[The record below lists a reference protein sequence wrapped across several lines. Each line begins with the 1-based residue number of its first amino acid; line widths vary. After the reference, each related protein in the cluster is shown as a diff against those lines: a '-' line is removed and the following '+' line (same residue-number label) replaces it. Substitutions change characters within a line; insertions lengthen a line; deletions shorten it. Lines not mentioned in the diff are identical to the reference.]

1 MRRRFLRTRARWHG
15 FLVVSGM
22 SLVEYKKKRTFAKTP
37 EPKGGRGTKTKLHFV
52 VQKHAAS
59 RLHYDFR
66 LEMDGVLKSW
76 AVPKGP
82 SLNPADKRLAMLVE
96 DHPYDY
102 KNFEGNIPEGNYG
115 AGTVIIWDEGTYE
128 PVEEI
133 KGKAAQEKLLMK
145 GFKAGSFKFRL
156 NGTKLKG
163 EFVLVK
169 TPRRADNAWLL
180 IKHRDEFASDQD
192 VTDQDAS
199 VKSGKTLD
207 EMAADKDAAQ
217 WGSNKSSGRKVKT
230 AAATKTTVKK
240 KVLKNPQ
247 PGGSAGKNS
256 QPPRTAG
263 KILEAIEGKVRSEMP
278 SDVDPMLA
286 TLADSPTGDEGWL
299 YEIKWDGFRSI
310 SYLQNQDV
318 DIRSRNNKKFNEKF
332 YPLRE
337 ALATWNVRAVVD
349 GEIIVLNEK
358 GYPDFNAL
366 QTWRSEADGQLVYYL
381 FDLLW
386 LEGYDLMNVPL
397 RHRRDILSQIVP
409 SGSAIRFSDS
419 FDVSGKDLLELA
431 GEMGLEGILAKKT
444 DSLYQPG
451 QRTRDWLKIKTIKQ
465 QEVIIGGYTR
475 NENSSKLFSAL
486 LLGIYEDGKFV
497 FVGPVGTGFTNQL
510 QKDILAKL
518 EPLKTSKCPFSEIPD
533 YNKPSRFRPNPPKA
547 EVTWVRPDLVAE
559 VNYRTLASDGTF
571 RHPSFKGLREDKQ
584 PHQVSWEEPVSAKTL
599 TQESEQGKRAIIIPP
614 DNPNERK
621 TLLNPGDETQV
632 RKIGGHE
639 LKFTN
644 LSKVFWPEL
653 NVTKRE
659 MLNYYYQVVP
669 YMLPYMKD
677 RPQTLNRFPN
687 GIYGKS
693 FYQKDVTGKVP
704 EWVGTHQ
711 YYSEADA
718 REKNF
723 LVCTD
728 EASLLYIASLGC
740 IEMNPWSS
748 RTQSPDNPDWCIID
762 LDPDKNTFDQVIEAA
777 LVTKGV
783 LDGMGVP
790 SFCKTSGSTGL
801 HIYIPLGARYVYEDS
816 KEFGRAIAKAVH
828 LEIPGFTSI
837 ERLTSNRM
845 GKMYIDF
852 LQNRPQ
858 ATVAGP
864 YSLRPKPGAPVSM
877 PLAWDEVK
885 KGLRITDFNIR
896 NAIARLRETGDL
908 FNGVLG
914 KGVDIPKAL
923 RKLKSHLKE

>member
-1 MRRRFLRTRARWHG
+1 
-15 FLVVSGM
+15 M
-22 SLVEYKKKRTFAKTP
+22 SLVEYKKKRSFGKTP
-37 EPKGGRGTKTKLHFV
+37 EPKGGKTTKTKLHFV

-66 LEMDGVLKSW
+66 LEMEGVLKSW

-102 KNFEGNIPEGNYG
+102 RNFEGNIPEGNYG
-115 AGTVIIWDEGTYE
+115 AGTVIVWDEGTYE
-128 PVEEI
+128 SLEDV
-133 KGKAAQEKLLMK
+133 KGKAAHEKILLAGFEK
-145 GFKAGSFKFRL
+145 GSLKFRL
-156 NGTKLKG
+156 HGEKLKG

-180 IKHRDEFASDQD
+180 IKHRDEFASAVDITESD
-192 VTDQDAS
+192 ES

-207 EMAADKDAAQ
+207 EVAADTNAPQ
-217 WGSNKSSGRKVKT
+217 WKSNRSSDTKKVKK
-230 AAATKTTVKK
+230 AQRTVKK
-240 KVLKNPQ
+240 KVIAEVKRPDGVQKRNEAKRELLATGQ
-247 PGGSAGKNS
+247 LLAGLT
-256 QPPRTAG
+256 TAA
-263 KILEAIEGKVRSEMP
+263 KSKMP
-278 SDVDPMLA
+278 TDIAPMLA
-286 TLADSPTGDEGWL
+286 TLADSPADEPEWL

-310 SYLQNQDV
+310 SYCQNSLV

-332 YPLRE
+332 YPLRQ
-337 ALATWNVRAVVD
+337 ALERWNVRAVVD
-349 GEIIVLNEK
+349 GEIIVMNKK

-366 QTWRSEADGQLVYYL
+366 QTWRSEADGDLVYYL

-386 LEGYDLMNVPL
+386 YDGFNLMNVAL
-397 RHRRDILSQIVP
+397 IERRRILQRIVP
-409 SGSAIRFSDS
+409 SGMPIRLSEN
-419 FDVSGKDLLELA
+419 FDVGGSELLTIAGK
-431 GEMGLEGILAKKT
+431 MGLEGILAKKQ
-444 DSLYQPG
+444 DSTYQPG
-451 QRTRDWLKIKTIKQ
+451 QRTREWLKIKTIKQ
-465 QEVIIGGYTR
+465 QEVVIGGYTR
-475 NENSSKLFSAL
+475 NEKSSKLFSAL
-486 LLGIYEDGKFV
+486 LLGLYHGKRFE
-497 FVGPVGTGFTNQL
+497 FIGPVGTGFTTQM
-510 QKDILAKL
+510 QKDILKKL
-518 EPLKTSKCPFSEIPD
+518 KPLETAKCPFAEVPD
-533 YNKPSRFRPNPPKA
+533 YNKPSRFRPNPPRA
-547 EVTWVRPDLVAE
+547 EVVWVKPEVVAE
-559 VNYRTLASDGTF
+559 VNYRTMASDGTF
-571 RHPSFKGLREDKQ
+571 RHPSFKGLRDDKSAKE
-584 PHQVSWEEPVSAKTL
+584 VAWEEPLETGDEIDSAD
-599 TQESEQGKRAIIIPP
+599 QNRIIAPP
-614 DNPNERK
+614 SNPNERK

-644 LSKVFWPEL
+644 LSKIFWPDL
-653 NVTKRE
+653 NVSKRD

-687 GIYGKS
+687 GIHGKS

-704 EWVGTHQ
+704 PWIRTHQ
-711 YYSEADA
+711 YYSDADE

-748 RTQSPDNPDWCIID
+748 RSETPDHPDWCIID

-777 LVTKGV
+777 RVTRDV
-783 LDGMGVP
+783 LDDMGVP
-790 SFCKTSGSTGL
+790 SYCKTSGSTGL
-801 HIYIPLGARYVYEDS
+801 HIYIPLGAKYTYEES

-828 LEIPGFTSI
+828 DQIPGFTSI
-837 ERLTSNRM
+837 ERLTSNRK

-877 PLAWDEVK
+877 PLDWDEVK

-896 NAIARLRETGDL
+896 NAMARLKETGDL
-908 FNGVLG
+908 FEGVLG
-914 KGVDIPKAL
+914 KGIDMK
-923 RKLKSHLKE
+923 KSLKKMNG